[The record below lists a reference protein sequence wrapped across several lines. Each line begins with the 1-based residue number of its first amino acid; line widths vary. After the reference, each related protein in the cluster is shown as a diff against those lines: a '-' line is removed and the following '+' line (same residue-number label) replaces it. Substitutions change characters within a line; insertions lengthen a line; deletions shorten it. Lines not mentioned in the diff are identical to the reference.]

1 MLVKELGVNINIQD
15 CLRQS
20 REIKSRYKKND
31 RLINAQ
37 QKLIGGERLDWDSD
51 EVKNFVFYE
60 WSMDRHTAFK
70 DIADS
75 SLLSKMPKPV
85 IVETRKKGMTSHGE
99 LMQCHANVQE
109 LVKKYGGKAI
119 RGYELYVSH
128 FVHNDKPSVQS
139 ISLNHHSV
147 WKTPEGK
154 FVDVTRLSD
163 GNLRPEKSLFI
174 PLIVQQSGLIIHDSD
189 DKVILTQVM
198 DKSIVVMKDKDDGK
212 ILLVND
218 NFIDAYKTILITMR
232 IDLGQRLR
240 DGILH
245 NFQVGQFSN
254 FREVA

>member
-1 MLVKELGVNINIQD
+1 M
-15 CLRQS
+15 
-20 REIKSRYKKND
+20 
-31 RLINAQ
+31 
-37 QKLIGGERLDWDSD
+37 
-51 EVKNFVFYE
+51 
-60 WSMDRHTAFK
+60 
-70 DIADS
+70 
-75 SLLSKMPKPV
+75 
-85 IVETRKKGMTSHGE
+85 
-99 LMQCHANVQE
+99 ANVTQTIHSLTQGISQQPDE
-109 LVKKYGGKAI
+109 QKIPGQVRSMVNAVPDLVQGLLK
-119 RGYELYVSH
+119 R
-128 FVHNDKPSVQS
+128 
-139 ISLNHHSV
+139 
-147 WKTPEGK
+147 PEGK

-163 GNLRPEKSLFI
+163 GMLRPEKSLFI